1 MITNIKLGFKYL
13 SIANTLA
20 YFVGVPLKSG
30 VEGSN
35 KLDRLSL
42 VSLTRQRVRPVACH
56 ERWSTLADSGLTGK
70 H

>member
-1 MITNIKLGFKYL
+1 MITNVKLGCKYL

-20 YFVGVPLKSG
+20 YFVGVTLKSG

-42 VSLTRQRVRPVACH
+42 NSQRERPVACP